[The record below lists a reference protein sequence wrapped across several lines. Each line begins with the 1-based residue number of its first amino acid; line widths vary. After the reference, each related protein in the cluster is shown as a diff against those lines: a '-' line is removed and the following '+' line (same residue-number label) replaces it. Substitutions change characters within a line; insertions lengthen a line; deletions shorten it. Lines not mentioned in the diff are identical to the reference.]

1 VDLVQRK
8 EVQVVEWQ
16 DLSLEVLRI
25 TACQDQVIE
34 ILSSG
39 REEREFFLIV
49 LGAMMVFST

>member
-1 VDLVQRK
+1 MDLVQRK